1 MSLSTSLSS
10 ADLLVELF
18 DLLQSFEQETKGN
31 ELRRKVQALVPIHD
45 MLVALGRSLIPP
57 EIAASA
63 RGRLLHYFQ
72 KYPLTALPRKELQIV
87 AGIDEWAR
95 RVRELRVEHGWAIIT
110 GQTAKQMYADGEFP
124 LPDVDI
130 ASMHKDDYIL
140 ISIDQDR
147 DAAHRWHLAKDIR
160 NRQSSVREN
169 LIEYLRANV
178 GVPVT
183 GEELRYVAKDKTEW
197 ARRVRELRT
206 EFGWPITTKSSGRPD
221 LPVGVYL
228 LEQDRQSP
236 VHDRQIMDNVRRAVL
251 RRDNYTC
258 SRCGWT
264 HRLWNRSDPRHLELH
279 HIEAHVEGGENTTDN
294 LITLCTV
301 CHDFWHS
308 IEKDEEPMVFAA
320 WLSS

>member
-140 ISIDQDR
+140 ISIDR
-147 DAAHRWHLAKDIR
+147 SFSMPVAVFIRPRTAHCAPRWPPPT
-160 NRQSSVREN
+160 SV
-169 LIEYLRANV
+169 
-178 GVPVT
+178 PT
-183 GEELRYVAKDKTEW
+183 
-197 ARRVRELRT
+197 
-206 EFGWPITTKSSGRPD
+206 P
-221 LPVGVYL
+221 
-228 LEQDRQSP
+228 SP
-236 VHDRQIMDNVRRAVL
+236 VSANSNSAMTRTACCRP
-251 RRDNYTC
+251 TC
-258 SRCGWT
+258 GDACS
-264 HRLWNRSDPRHLELH
+264 
-279 HIEAHVEGGENTTDN
+279 
-294 LITLCTV
+294 
-301 CHDFWHS
+301 
-308 IEKDEEPMVFAA
+308 
-320 WLSS
+320 